1 MLTIYHSNQLDLLKS
16 MLVKLQQVQPLA
28 DPFACEQILVQSPGM
43 AQWLKLEL
51 AQAFGIVANVQF
63 PLPASF
69 IWEMFTRVLPDMPS
83 VSPFNKGAMSW
94 QLMVLL
100 PGLLSRPA
108 FAPLASYLSP
118 NGEAPE
124 QVRLWQLCEQI
135 ADLFDQYLVYRPDWI
150 ASWEAGGG
158 LAAELDGVEG
168 QAWQPELWRELHDR
182 ILARA
187 PSGYHR
193 ANLYADFI
201 AALSSGAQLPAPL
214 PARIF
219 VFGISAL
226 PPRYVEALHALGQRI
241 DVHLFVTN
249 PCQHYWG
256 DILDRNTLARLQ
268 AKVQTKMKPGT
279 LLESYQGPVNP
290 LLASMGKQGRDYL
303 QQLWELEVNE
313 ITAFVD
319 PLEEQENLLA
329 YIQHD
334 ILQLVERDAG
344 LSPLSRGQKQAIAAT
359 DGSLQIHACH
369 SAMREVEVLH
379 DRLLALF
386 DADPTL
392 TPKDVVVMM
401 PDVNAYTPAIQA
413 VFGAKGLIPFSI
425 SDRSASQENPI
436 LLSLLSL
443 LRLPDSRLGAA
454 ELLAILEVPA
464 VLRRFELEESA
475 FHQLRQWVAEAGI
488 RWGLDAEYACRFDL
502 PPLAGNSWLFGLRRL
517 LLGFAMGE
525 GDPVAGILPYAELE
539 GQMGVW
545 LGKLAAFI
553 DALARHIEPLSQE
566 AEPGIWRQRVLLL
579 LEEFYLPDEEDERVL
594 ELVRR
599 LLVSWQERL
608 DEAGFAGL
616 ISPDLFVELM
626 KQGLSGERGSQRFL
640 AGQVNFCTLMPMRSI
655 PFRQIC
661 LLGMNDGVYPRSLA
675 PMGFDLIAMA
685 GRRGDRSRRED
696 DRYLFLEAI
705 LSARSGLYISY
716 QGFSVQD
723 GSEKVPSVLLA
734 ELLDYCTQGFCLAG
748 DESLDSDT
756 SAKNLLAHLVVNHP
770 LTPYSPSYFYPEPG
784 SLLFTYGQEWL
795 PALSPRPGA
804 ANFQSQPLPLPE
816 EWGEQ
821 LELAELLR
829 FFRNPA
835 AYFLNRRL
843 KVWFEPLEA
852 GLEESEP
859 FSLDGLERYLIK
871 QQLLEQHLAGE
882 TTASSHER
890 LRLCGLL
897 PHGAFGELLLEQ
909 SDEEMSGLAQ
919 QILPWWQQEIT
930 TQEVAIA
937 LPQGTLQ
944 GWLPL
949 RGGRLVIYKPGKL
962 RGKDLL
968 SGWIQHLAL
977 CCVSTGAR
985 TLLFDLEHSWQ
996 FVTLPADEASQLLAE
1011 LVASWQQGMARPL
1024 PFFANTASEWFE
1036 AMAGGDEQK
1045 AQTRAY
1051 QCFEG
1056 GFNSAAEGD
1065 DPYIARCFPE
1075 LDEVTFAAMTK
1086 LAAHHLPALYQALQP
1101 LAGEESH
1108 D

>member
-1 MLTIYHSNQLDLLKS
+1 
-16 MLVKLQQVQPLA
+16 
-28 DPFACEQILVQSPGM
+28 
-43 AQWLKLEL
+43 
-51 AQAFGIVANVQF
+51 
-63 PLPASF
+63 
-69 IWEMFTRVLPDMPS
+69 
-83 VSPFNKGAMSW
+83 
-94 QLMVLL
+94 
-100 PGLLSRPA
+100 
-108 FAPLASYLSP
+108 
-118 NGEAPE
+118 
-124 QVRLWQLCEQI
+124 
-135 ADLFDQYLVYRPDWI
+135 
-150 ASWEAGGG
+150 
-158 LAAELDGVEG
+158 
-168 QAWQPELWRELHDR
+168 
-182 ILARA
+182 
-187 PSGYHR
+187 
-193 ANLYADFI
+193 
-201 AALSSGAQLPAPL
+201 
-214 PARIF
+214 
-219 VFGISAL
+219 
-226 PPRYVEALHALGQRI
+226 
-241 DVHLFVTN
+241 
-249 PCQHYWG
+249 
-256 DILDRNTLARLQ
+256 
-268 AKVQTKMKPGT
+268 
-279 LLESYQGPVNP
+279 
-290 LLASMGKQGRDYL
+290 
-303 QQLWELEVNE
+303 
-313 ITAFVD
+313 
-319 PLEEQENLLA
+319 
-329 YIQHD
+329 
-334 ILQLVERDAG
+334 
-344 LSPLSRGQKQAIAAT
+344 
-359 DGSLQIHACH
+359 
-369 SAMREVEVLH
+369 
-379 DRLLALF
+379 
-386 DADPTL
+386 
-392 TPKDVVVMM
+392 
-401 PDVNAYTPAIQA
+401 
-413 VFGAKGLIPFSI
+413 
-425 SDRSASQENPI
+425 
-436 LLSLLSL
+436 
-443 LRLPDSRLGAA
+443 
-454 ELLAILEVPA
+454 
-464 VLRRFELEESA
+464 
-475 FHQLRQWVAEAGI
+475 
-488 RWGLDAEYACRFDL
+488 
-502 PPLAGNSWLFGLRRL
+502 
-517 LLGFAMGE
+517 
-525 GDPVAGILPYAELE
+525 
-539 GQMGVW
+539 
-545 LGKLAAFI
+545 
-553 DALARHIEPLSQE
+553 
-566 AEPGIWRQRVLLL
+566 
-579 LEEFYLPDEEDERVL
+579 
-594 ELVRR
+594 
-599 LLVSWQERL
+599 
-608 DEAGFAGL
+608 
-616 ISPDLFVELM
+616 
-626 KQGLSGERGSQRFL
+626 
-640 AGQVNFCTLMPMRSI
+640 
-655 PFRQIC
+655 
-661 LLGMNDGVYPRSLA
+661 MNDGVYPRSLA

-919 QILPWWQQEIT
+919 QILPWWQQEIA

-996 FVTLPADEASQLLAE
+996 FVTLPADEASQRLAE